1 MSLVEWCERQ
11 SDPYE
16 KTNSI
21 SNIAF
26 LLVYAVAPVRYG
38 AMRRCDQLIALIGL
52 GSFYFH
58 ISGSYVGEL
67 LDELPMSLL
76 AYFYYVAMFRYSR
89 IYALTI
95 ASVWILYVIFEL
107 YSIFVVFFALQI
119 ILPVFTVYN
128 KKRLINKT
136 YLMRAAV
143 YMAIAASCWGYER
156 YLYANGL
163 CPINMAYPIFYLHSY
178 WHFGTAVAH
187 YNLMLALD

>member
-21 SNIAF
+21 SNVAF
-26 LLVYAVAPVRYG
+26 LLAYAMAPVRYG

-89 IYALTI
+89 IYAATI
-95 ASVWILYVIFEL
+95 VSVWTIYVTLEL
-107 YSIFVVFFALQI
+107 YSIFVLFFAFQI
-119 ILPVFTVYN
+119 IFPILTAHN
-128 KKRLINKT
+128 KQRLINRM
-136 YLMRAAV
+136 YLTRSVIYMTFAV
-143 YMAIAASCWGYER
+143 SCWGYER

-163 CPINMAYPIFYLHSY
+163 CPINMSDPLFYLHSC